1 MTRENTYTPCSIVL
15 LHHKHLLASQ
25 LPPTRIT
32 DRTTRQLEVPAA
44 ANSALG
50 DAVLQGSGEERDL
63 KASVGKVAAM
73 YFLTAGAGGRGGCAV
88 ESGGGGGGLIRV
100 GGAAAPVLQLEGG
113 PKALAMSL

>member
-88 ESGGGGGGLIRV
+88 ESGLIRV